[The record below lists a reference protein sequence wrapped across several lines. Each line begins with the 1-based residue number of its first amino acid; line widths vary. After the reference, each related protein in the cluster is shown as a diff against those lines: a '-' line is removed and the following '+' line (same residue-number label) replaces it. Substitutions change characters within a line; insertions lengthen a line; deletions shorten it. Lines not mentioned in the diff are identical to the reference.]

1 MENELQIRLSFFIGI
16 LTIIAL
22 WEVLFPRRKLQYSKF
37 IRWYS
42 NIGISFLSSFLM
54 RLIFP
59 LLAVEFAILATSY
72 NWGLFYILNFSHWLL
87 IPISV
92 LLLDFVIYMQHR
104 LFHKVPLLWRLHKMH
119 HSDLD
124 YDVTTAIRFHPIEI
138 MLSMFIKIAMILLFG
153 VPVLAVIIFE
163 ILLNGMALFNHGNIY
178 IPPRIDKFLRL
189 FVVTPD
195 MHRVHHS
202 LVTKETHSNFGFN
215 FPWWDRFFHTYI
227 DQPEKNHTSMT
238 IGIPE
243 FRKKKYLHIYW
254 LLAQPFIQKK

>member
-1 MENELQIRLSFFIGI
+1 MENELPIRLSFFIGI

-37 IRWYS
+37 VRWYS
-42 NIGISFLSSFLM
+42 NIGISFFSTFII
-54 RLIFP
+54 RIIFP
-59 LLAVEFAILATSY
+59 FLAVEASLMAY
-72 NWGLFYILNFSHWLL
+72 EDYWGFLNSFELFHWIF
-87 IPISV
+87 IPLCV
-92 LLLDFVIYMQHR
+92 LFLDFIIYMQHR
-104 LFHKVPLLWRLHKMH
+104 LFHKVPLLWCLHKMH

-138 MLSMFIKIAMILLFG
+138 ALSMIIKIAIIILFG
-153 VPVLAVIIFE
+153 IPALAVIIFE

-178 IPPRIDKFLRL
+178 IPPYIDKVLRL
-189 FVVTPD
+189 FIVTPD

-202 LVTKETHSNFGFN
+202 LIVKETHSNFGFN
-215 FPWWDRFFHTYI
+215 FPWWDRFFKTYI
-227 DQPEKNHTSMT
+227 DQPEKNHLSMT